1 MSEIIRKAHFD
12 DAIALFFLLSMTGHD
27 IIHDYGTGSSPIRWK
42 QNIKLIKDFHPKE
55 AWTGGKLRTNETTQA
70 GIITTEQNNK
80 SSAEEI
86 KQFKDT
92 ANTSDKNTD
101 NITINVK
108 EDKNDTKETTA
119 KQNQWNTPK
128 QQNTPDPITQTT
140 SETNDSAKTTNSTD
154 LPQRTA
160 LFEHIDSEQ
169 NDTTETTM
177 SPENMSDKFIAYHNA
192 IDYWNQLITTKI
204 LLCFF
209 YKYLRSGSK
218 TVEPTQVETFLI
230 PSDYSVNKRAFTKTA
245 KIKKFVKNFKT
256 IGGDGKRK
264 RSRSN
269 SRSRSKS
276 NKKKQRRENMNPIG
290 SIIKTIITEF
300 VDLFKQ
306 TVTEP
311 MNYEEF
317 LEKLTQYMSQP
328 VLNQLIDTNFRN
340 QTSVMKGGSVEEI
353 EKYKG
358 LYETLETTIKESVG
372 LLSESY
378 LTDAPNI
385 YTEKRKNTIKAI
397 LDIVK
402 DNQVEETK
410 GITENKLNGIIPKPR
425 GFARPSRT
433 TTDLFQSDERKKTLL
448 KLLNPINEK
457 IKTLEKKQRQEEEDK
472 YKLEQNDLTSA
483 DKKVQSDFTEFVAR
497 SSLYLNRICDKDGN
511 IENTDIARNIYLK
524 LQASILIKQANW
536 EKIENNKKYI
546 IENITKNLDDDL
558 INFFDVITNR
568 KVINKEFDNFK
579 TPTPIGTS
587 VTNIHKNGVCGIN
600 YQNHVSNNAATAL
613 PDRAKKKLVCSTSA
627 LLDGMPT
634 CNYNQDPNHP
644 TQQSWERGNM
654 NFMLTNHN
662 ENFFYQG
669 KLNLSDKNEKEVV
682 LKLKVNT
689 PSGIELGRQNETSV
703 DDESLK
709 AYVALRKT
717 LVGLLDYVTNHRDAF
732 DLKGNIFRQLFEKAT
747 TEKVTTDPPGIFQ
760 IFYNEILYKGV
771 GDLFQEINSAVKFG
785 GYTFNNFD
793 SFKQNKNNMTFNNR
807 GDATRY
813 FVANDR
819 PSGVRFIMMV
829 TQGKDGEINSGAIGG
844 YFGDKKKLI
853 VERAGRTPCVTD
865 DWSRTAIRKR
875 SMEPIET
882 LRSTKRQRRGGG
894 KKSQVRKTRKQK
906 YKHRI

>member
-1 MSEIIRKAHFD
+1 
-12 DAIALFFLLSMTGHD
+12 
-27 IIHDYGTGSSPIRWK
+27 
-42 QNIKLIKDFHPKE
+42 
-55 AWTGGKLRTNETTQA
+55 
-70 GIITTEQNNK
+70 
-80 SSAEEI
+80 
-86 KQFKDT
+86 
-92 ANTSDKNTD
+92 
-101 NITINVK
+101 
-108 EDKNDTKETTA
+108 
-119 KQNQWNTPK
+119 
-128 QQNTPDPITQTT
+128 
-140 SETNDSAKTTNSTD
+140 
-154 LPQRTA
+154 
-160 LFEHIDSEQ
+160 
-169 NDTTETTM
+169 
-177 SPENMSDKFIAYHNA
+177 
-192 IDYWNQLITTKI
+192 
-204 LLCFF
+204 
-209 YKYLRSGSK
+209 
-218 TVEPTQVETFLI
+218 
-230 PSDYSVNKRAFTKTA
+230 
-245 KIKKFVKNFKT
+245 
-256 IGGDGKRK
+256 
-264 RSRSN
+264 
-269 SRSRSKS
+269 
-276 NKKKQRRENMNPIG
+276 MNPIG

-311 MNYEEF
+311 MNYNEF

-353 EKYKG
+353 EQYEG
-358 LYETLETTIKESVG
+358 LYKRLETTINESIG

-378 LTDAPNI
+378 LTANYRNDREQAI
-385 YTEKRKNTIKAI
+385 DAI
-397 LDIVK
+397 LQIVEENK
-402 DNQVEETK
+402 VPGEETK
-410 GITENKLNGIIPKPR
+410 GITEKKLNDIIPEPR
-425 GFARPSRT
+425 KSDRLPRT
-433 TTDLFQSDERKKTLL
+433 TTDLFQSNERKKSLL
-448 KLLNPINEK
+448 LLLNPIHEK
-457 IKTLEKKQRQEEEDK
+457 IITLEKRQRQEEEDM
-472 YKLEQNDLTSA
+472 YKLEHDDLTSA

-497 SSLYLNRICDKDGN
+497 SSLYLNSICDKDGN

-600 YQNHVSNNAATAL
+600 YQNHVSNNAATSL

-669 KLNLSDKNEKEVV
+669 KLNLSDENEKEVV
-682 LKLKVNT
+682 LKLNVKT

-717 LVGLLDYVTNHRDAF
+717 LVGLLNYVTNHRDAF

-747 TEKVTTDPPGIFQ
+747 TEKVTTENPGIFQ

-793 SFKQNKNNMTFNNR
+793 SFKQNKNNMTFDKR
-807 GDATRY
+807 GNAIRY

-829 TQGKDGEINSGAIGG
+829 TQGKKGEINSGAIGG
-844 YFGDKKKLI
+844 YFGDKKKLT
-853 VERAGRTPCVTD
+853 VERSGVTPCITD
-865 DWSRTAIRKR
+865 DWSTTAIRKR
-875 SMEPIET
+875 PREPIET
-882 LRSTKRQRRGGG
+882 LRSRASQTSIATKNKRPKRGGG
-894 KKSQVRKTRKQK
+894 KKTQVRKTRKQK